1 MQFITASLGV
11 ECDFCHVQGAFEK
24 DDKKPK
30 QTARKMMQMMFA
42 INKDNFDGHREVTCH
57 SCHRGAPRPVATP
70 VITEAETAPMAAEA
84 LGESPNAASLPSADQ
99 ILDKYLHAVGG
110 AAAVQK
116 ISSRVQKGVV
126 SFGERKFPVEVFTQA
141 PDKRTSVMHLPSGDS
156 ITAYDGHHGWLA
168 APGRPVHEMSG
179 TDLAAA
185 QLDADLHFPVNVKN
199 TFSDLSVDR
208 KEKIG
213 DRQAYVL
220 SGLRE
225 GQLPVQLYFDEQS
238 GLLLRLVRY
247 AESPLGRNPTRVD
260 YADYRDAAGV
270 KTPYRWT
277 VARPGGHFSIQVD
290 EMQQN
295 VAIDDTKFARPA
307 AAAPD
312 QKPPSP

>member
-1 MQFITASLGV
+1 
-11 ECDFCHVQGAFEK
+11 
-24 DDKKPK
+24 
-30 QTARKMMQMMFA
+30 MMQMMFA
-42 INKDNFDGHREVTCH
+42 INKDNFDGHREVTCY

-84 LGESPNAASLPSADQ
+84 LGESQPNAASLPSADQ

-126 SFGERKFPVEVFTQA
+126 SFGERKFPVEVFTRT
-141 PDKRTSVMHLPSGDS
+141 PDKRASVMHLPNGDS
-156 ITAYDGHHGWLA
+156 ITAYDGHNGWLA

-179 TDLAAA
+179 ADLAAA

-199 TFSDLSVDR
+199 TFSDLSVER

-225 GQLPVQLYFDEQS
+225 GQPPVQLYFDEES

-247 AESPLGRNPTRVD
+247 AESPLGRNPTEID

-290 EMQQN
+290 QMEQN

-307 AAAPD
+307 AVPPD